1 MTPNSA
7 TAFGRV
13 IRHDKSCHHGSAAL
27 GWPLLVM
34 NIAIIAITPRGAELA
49 RKLAASLPGAACFLP
64 ERFRQPDCSRYF
76 TPPLKQFL
84 PEIFQGYDGLICIM
98 ATGIVVRLLAPVLQG
113 KAVDSA
119 VVVVD
124 EAGRFA
130 ISLLS
135 GHLGGANRLAEQ
147 VANTLDGQAVVT
159 TATDVNNLPAWD
171 AVAGEAGLKIEP
183 LTQIKLFNRLL
194 LEGQAIVL
202 VDPRQRLAGAYR
214 DVPGVVCCNTFMEA
228 ETSGIAERVYVTHR
242 LVPKD
247 DESVELLLLRP
258 RDLVLG
264 IGCNRGTSADE
275 INDAVMGVLE
285 NAALSSASVRS
296 IATIVDKQ
304 DEVGLNEYARDKGL
318 RVDYFSAAELNAMAV
333 PSAPSLHALK
343 AVGAS
348 GVCEP
353 AALRATRSGHLL
365 VRKQKC
371 GNVTVAVAETFEP

>member
-1 MTPNSA
+1 MN
-7 TAFGRV
+7 TAV
-13 IRHDKSCHHGSAAL
+13 L
-27 GWPLLVM
+27 
-34 NIAIIAITPRGAELA
+34 AITPRGAELA
-49 RKLAASLPGAACFLP
+49 RKLAAALPVAACFLP
-64 ERFRQPDCSRYF
+64 ERFRQSDHSVYF
-76 TPPLKQFL
+76 NQPLKQFL
-84 PEIFQGYDGLICIM
+84 PDIFQNHDGLICIM

-113 KAVDSA
+113 KAVDPA

-147 VANTLDGQAVVT
+147 VANALGGQAVIT

-171 AVAGEAGLKIEP
+171 AVAGEAGLTIEP
-183 LTQIKLFNRLL
+183 LAQIKLFNRLL
-194 LEGQAIVL
+194 LEGQAIAL
-202 VDPRQRLAGAYR
+202 VDPRQRIAGTYA
-214 DVPGVVCCNTFMEA
+214 DVPGVACCSTFMEA
-228 ETSGIAERVYVTHR
+228 EASGVAERVYVTHR
-242 LVPKD
+242 LVPTD

-264 IGCNRGTSADE
+264 IGCNRGTPANE
-275 INDAVMGVLE
+275 IDDAVMGVLT
-285 NAALSSASVRS
+285 NAALSSSSVHS

-304 DEVGLNEYARDKGL
+304 DEVGLNQYAQDKGL
-318 RVDYFSAAELNAMAV
+318 PVVYFSAAELNAMTV
-333 PSAPSLHALK
+333 PSPPSPHALR

-353 AALRATRSGHLL
+353 AALRAARSGHLL

-371 GNVTVAVAETFEP
+371 GNVTVAVAEISAK